1 MREVVINGYTIL
13 NMIGCGAIGVVMFS
27 FSNWFSKIDKDSLT
41 KNNSYIISKIGI
53 MNLLVSVVLAL
64 CGIDIWIIGA
74 IALLCRQCYEDFVS
88 YEAYEIP
95 LFVSTCICVIF
106 TISTRNFCD
115 LYWVL
120 CALVIMLG
128 FTKLFG
134 RADTYGYIIA
144 LSLMSKNQVGMIFL
158 ILFSNVAAV
167 VISIYK
173 SKKNKEKLTKVKIAL
188 LPVIY
193 LTAIIMYIAMYLYG
207 FNTDMTV
214 INI

>member
-1 MREVVINGYTIL
+1 METIGINGYTIL
-13 NMIGCGAIGVVMFS
+13 NMLGCGAMGITMFG

-41 KNNSYIISKIGI
+41 KNDGYVIKGIGLI
-53 MNLLVSVVLAL
+53 NLLVSIVLAF

-74 IALLCRQCYEDFVS
+74 VAILCRQCYEDFVS

-95 LFVSTCICVIF
+95 LFVATCICVIL
-106 TISTRNFCD
+106 TIATRNFCN
-115 LYWVL
+115 LYWLL
-120 CALVIMLG
+120 CGLVILLG

-144 LSLMSKNQVGMIFL
+144 LSIMSKNQVGMIFL
-158 ILFSNVAAV
+158 ILISNVASV

-193 LTAIIMYIAMYLYG
+193 LTTVIMYVAMYVFG
-207 FNTDMTV
+207 FDMSMSV
-214 INI
+214 VNI

>member
-1 MREVVINGYTIL
+1 MGTVVLDGHFIL
-13 NMIGCGAIGVVMFS
+13 RMISSAAIGVTMYQ
-27 FSNWFSKIDKDSLT
+27 FSNMFSKIDKDSQT
-41 KNNSYIISKIGI
+41 KNDEYRIKMICCFGV
-53 MNLLVSVVLAL
+53 LVSLTLAIYN
-64 CGIDIWIIGA
+64 IDIWVIGA
-74 IALLCRQCYEDFVS
+74 MAMLCRQCYEDFVS

-95 LFVSTCICVIF
+95 LFTATCICVIY
-106 TISTRNFCD
+106 TIASRNFCN
-115 LYWVL
+115 LYWLL
-120 CALVIMLG
+120 CGLVILLG

-158 ILFSNVAAV
+158 ILISNIAAV

-193 LTAIIMYIAMYLYG
+193 LTAVIIFVAMILTR
-207 FNTDMTV
+207 FDASTSV
-214 INI
+214 VNI